1 MKGKEAHFFKGKR
14 IDMTQGEPLVQILRF
29 SVPMLLGNVLQ
40 QLYNTVDSMVVG
52 NFVGS
57 GALAAVGAS
66 GPIINLMVSFFLGLS
81 VGAGVIISQSFGARE
96 MEKLQKTVS
105 TEVTA
110 ILMVGLCITAVGIAA
125 SPLLLHLMNVPAEIF
140 SESLTYM
147 RITFGGIIFLMMF
160 NVLNGI
166 MQGIGDSVSPFI
178 FLVISC
184 GINIVLDVVFVVV
197 FSWGVAGVAWATLIA
212 QACSVLFG
220 FYRINRPGSEIHI
233 LPGDLSI
240 ERYTLKEILRL
251 GIPTGFQNSLS
262 SIGNLIVLALLNS
275 FGPVIIAA
283 NTAVIKIDSFCTMPM
298 MTFGSAVTVF
308 VGQNIG
314 AGKRDRIRKGTRITL
329 LVSGMISAV
338 ISSLLFFFGEY
349 PLRLFT
355 QEEAVIAAG
364 MDKFHIVAP
373 FYIMMGFFGIFS
385 GVIRG
390 CGHTF
395 VPMLVSI
402 LSVFVG
408 RIPVAYLL
416 ANGLRMGALGVH
428 WSMSLCWTLEAL
440 FIFVY
445 YCFGKWRKDLQDPV
459 PSPAG

>member
-1 MKGKEAHFFKGKR
+1 MKKERALFSKG
-14 IDMTQGEPLVQILRF
+14 IDMTQGKPIIQILRF
-29 SVPMLLGNVLQ
+29 SVPMLLGNILQ

-81 VGAGVIISQSFGARE
+81 VGAGVIISQSFGAKK
-96 MEKLQKTVS
+96 MERLQKTID
-105 TEVTA
+105 TEVTV
-110 ILMVGLCITAVGIAA
+110 ILIVGLCITVVGIIA
-125 SPLLLHLMNVPAEIF
+125 SPLLLRLMNVPEEIF
-140 SESLTYM
+140 AESLTYM

-166 MQGIGDSVSPFI
+166 MQGIGDSVTPFI

-184 GINIVLDVVFVVV
+184 GVNIVLDILFVAA

-212 QACSVLFG
+212 QACSVVFG
-220 FYRINRPGSEIHI
+220 LYRVNRPASEIHI
-233 LPGDLSI
+233 KPRDLGMDRSI
-240 ERYTLKEILRL
+240 LKEILRL

-275 FGPVIIAA
+275 FGSVIIAA

-298 MTFGSAVTVF
+298 MTFGSAITVF
-308 VGQNIG
+308 VGQNVG
-314 AGKRDRIRKGTRITL
+314 AGKQDRIQEGTRSTL
-329 LVSGMISAV
+329 LVSGIISAV
-338 ISSLLFFFGEY
+338 ISTLLFFFGEY

-355 QEEAVIAAG
+355 QEEAVVAAG

-416 ANGLRMGALGVH
+416 SNGLSLGALGVH

-440 FIFVY
+440 CIFVY
-445 YCFGKWRKDLQDPV
+445 YCFGKWRKDLKK
-459 PSPAG
+459 PAQPARQE